1 MFFCDVFS
9 FDSLYVP
16 IVLYIYLEILTNLT
30 AKEIQIINA
39 TKAREE
45 INRTRHLERW
55 FGFFI

>member
-1 MFFCDVFS
+1 MFFFDVFS

-30 AKEIQIINA
+30 VEKIQIINA

-45 INRTRHLERW
+45 INRTRHLERL
-55 FGFFI
+55 FGFII